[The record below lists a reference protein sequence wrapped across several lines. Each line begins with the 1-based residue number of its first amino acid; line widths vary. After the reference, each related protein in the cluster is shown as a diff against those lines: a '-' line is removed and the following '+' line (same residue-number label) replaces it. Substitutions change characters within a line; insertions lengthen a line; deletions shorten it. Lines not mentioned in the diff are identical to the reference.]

1 MEADT
6 VFSGRLRPMVGRRS
20 ARAYGSRRAFL
31 SDALLSLAWVSVAPW
46 ALGRGQSAIPA
57 RPAPADGPRAVTP
70 PAGQA
75 ATGGSGH
82 LSAMDDTGRLTTA
95 VRINGRGPYHFMV
108 DTGAERTFIAED
120 LAATLALPRGE
131 KVMVQGIVRGQ
142 PSRLV
147 TIQQLRMG
155 SLVSSRLEVPTLPR
169 SMLGVDGYLG
179 LDVLDQRR
187 VIFDFRARTLTITK
201 PQGFF
206 SAFFTRGEY
215 LRVPTLGSSGR
226 LRSTDCVID
235 GVRAA
240 AFFDTG
246 ADVSIINTALY
257 DALAPHKSTPIIR
270 ATEVLT
276 GVTGGSVEGGATLL
290 DTITLG
296 DLVITSTPVVVADL
310 PVFAKWNLDTQPAL
324 LIGMSC
330 LRRCARVSIDYR
342 RMEVRFELAGVELPP
357 ARQAQ
362 LPLPLS
368 G

>member
-1 MEADT
+1 
-6 VFSGRLRPMVGRRS
+6 
-20 ARAYGSRRAFL
+20 
-31 SDALLSLAWVSVAPW
+31 
-46 ALGRGQSAIPA
+46 
-57 RPAPADGPRAVTP
+57 
-70 PAGQA
+70 
-75 ATGGSGH
+75 
-82 LSAMDDTGRLTTA
+82 MDDTGRLTTL
-95 VRINGRGPYHFMV
+95 VRIDGHGPYHFMV

-120 LAATLALPRGE
+120 LAVSLALPRGDE
-131 KVMVQGIVRGQ
+131 VLVQGIVRGQ
-142 PSRLV
+142 PSRLAE
-147 TIQQLRMG
+147 IQELRMG

-169 SMLGVDGYLG
+169 DMLGVDGYLG

-226 LRSTDCVID
+226 LRSTDCVVD

-246 ADVSIINTALY
+246 AEVSIINMALY
-257 DALAPHKSTPIIR
+257 NALQRRQSKQPMLR

-276 GVTGGSVEGGATLL
+276 GVTGGSIEGSTTVI

-296 DLVITSTPVVVADL
+296 QLELTFTPVVMADL
-310 PVFAKWNLDTQPAL
+310 PVFDKWGLATQPAL

-330 LRRCARVSIDYR
+330 LQRCARVSIDYR
-342 RMEVRFELAGVELPP
+342 RMEVRFELAGVELPTP
-357 ARQAQ
+357 RQAS
-362 LPLPLS
+362 LPPPLA

>member
-1 MEADT
+1 
-6 VFSGRLRPMVGRRS
+6 
-20 ARAYGSRRAFL
+20 
-31 SDALLSLAWVSVAPW
+31 
-46 ALGRGQSAIPA
+46 
-57 RPAPADGPRAVTP
+57 
-70 PAGQA
+70 
-75 ATGGSGH
+75 
-82 LSAMDDTGRLTTA
+82 MDDTGRLTTA